1 MIFDTHRT
9 HIAHMSDK
17 QVQSKRKLPQST
29 FSSKRNRCN
38 NEVLYHNIII
48 EKLKQ
53 YAASAKPTKNNV
65 WMTLE
70 IVLETLP
77 MDILLKKNA
86 NVLQN
91 SLTHVPMIPKA
102 YEEKFMR
109 ECYLPEDQPCI
120 MEEACEC
127 NFIDL
132 QQSFVGVA
140 FVGTD
145 INIQHT
151 GLCVLCLRK
160 TTQMLFYRIV
170 SGGLNSRNLLQ
181 MYGNLCGTAG
191 EYHESVMLT
200 VPPQGPVHCM
210 PLPIVAH
217 QRNRYEVHHENEH
230 KILKQINVAYEDFH

>member
-1 MIFDTHRT
+1 
-9 HIAHMSDK
+9 MSDISEK
-17 QVQSKRKLPQST
+17 QLQPKRKLPQST
-29 FSSKRNRCN
+29 FSTKRNRCN
-38 NEVLYHNIII
+38 NEVVYHNIII
-48 EKLKQ
+48 EKLKKH
-53 YAASAKPTKNNV
+53 AASAKPSKNNV

-70 IVLETLP
+70 IVLDTLP
-77 MDILLKKNA
+77 MDILLKKNSS
-86 NVLQN
+86 VSQN
-91 SLTHVPMIPKA
+91 GLTHVPTISKA
-102 YEEKFMR
+102 YEEEFMR
-109 ECYLPEDQPCI
+109 ECFLPEDQPCI

-132 QQSFVGVA
+132 EQPFVGVA
-140 FVGTD
+140 FVSAN
-145 INIQHT
+145 INVQHT

-170 SGGLNSRNLLQ
+170 TGGLNSRNLLQ

-217 QRNRYEVHHENEH
+217 QRNRYEVLSKDGH